1 MILEIDGGYSGI
13 RFSACHFIPRH
24 EKCSRL
30 HGHSYIVRLRLE
42 GDIGEEGMIMD
53 FVVLKKA
60 LKAMIEELDH
70 KTLVPTRSQDVK
82 VTADDESVEA
92 VACGKRYVFPRMDVT
107 LLDVPNTTAEEMAKM
122 MTLRLVADVEFPP
135 NVRSVSVGLD
145 EERGQTAWYTEVL
158 RCRGLW
164 CSSPGDST
172 PLPRWHRHWTTAARS
187 PPSASGTARGTPRSS
202 SRRRPS
208 VTSTTWTMWSSTWT

>member
-1 MILEIDGGYSGI
+1 MFLEIDGGYSGI

-53 FVVLKKA
+53 FVVLKRA
-60 LKAMIEELDH
+60 LKGLIEELDH
-70 KTLVPTRSQDVK
+70 KTLIPTMSEDVRLN
-82 VTADDESVEA
+82 VTEESVEA
-92 VACGKRYVFPRMDVT
+92 VSCGKRYVFPRMDVV

-122 MTLRLVADVEFPP
+122 MTQRIVHDVSFPG

-158 RCRGLW
+158 RCRMQW
-164 CSSPGDST
+164 SSSRAASIPRR
-172 PLPRWHRHWTTAARS
+172 PLPRPSRTGAR
-187 PPSASGTARGTPRSS
+187 
-202 SRRRPS
+202 
-208 VTSTTWTMWSSTWT
+208 